1 MVNTSVCGTD
11 TRGFD
16 SRRSPH
22 FFIIMKFIS
31 RSEKETIKIG
41 EEIAKNGR
49 LFIIKGPVG
58 SGKTRIVKG
67 IASHLGIKD
76 EITSPTFGFKKN
88 YEGLVHYDLYLANS
102 KIGKEFIALIN
113 EELEDNYIAIEWGEK
128 IPLKILNDY
137 SLVTINI
144 NNDDEREI
152 ILEVK

>member
-1 MVNTSVCGTD
+1 
-11 TRGFD
+11 
-16 SRRSPH
+16 
-22 FFIIMKFIS
+22 MKFIS

-113 EELEDNYIAIEWGEK
+113 EELEDNYIAIE
-128 IPLKILNDY
+128 
-137 SLVTINI
+137 
-144 NNDDEREI
+144 
-152 ILEVK
+152 